1 MLALRSFS
9 VAHDGTLAPRE
20 GHGPP
25 ALRFAWRGRPCEARL
40 ERERLRLSAMAGRIP
55 STAEPGADRS
65 WTLEEVRRL
74 PPEMPPGWALRVTPD
89 HRLRLETEA
98 EPRDTAPGLLSEMVR
113 FALSLDPYL
122 ERLESAGVGKAKT

>member
-1 MLALRSFS
+1 MLILGSFS
-9 VAHDGTLAPRE
+9 VARDGTLAPRE

-40 ERERLRLSAMAGRIP
+40 EQGRLLLSALAGRIP
-55 STAEPGADRS
+55 STAEPGVDRG

-89 HRLRLETEA
+89 HRLRLEAEA
-98 EPRDTAPGLLSEMVR
+98 RPRDTAPGLLSEMVR

-122 ERLESAGVGKAKT
+122 DRLESVGAGTAKT